1 MSTQILHVITDIDR
15 GGAENHLL
23 DLVRHQRAHGLAVSV
38 AYLRGNRYW
47 TDGFA
52 ELGAEVHDLGLRFY
66 GDLRPLM
73 KLKHVIGRAS
83 FGLVHAHLPPAELY
97 TRLALLG
104 ISPRTLPMLITK
116 HNEERFCELPGQ
128 RLLGRWV
135 AARAAH
141 VIAIS
146 DAVKRFMAGA
156 GLGLDARKLHK
167 IYYGIDAAKFGEA
180 QDTYARPL
188 NHEWNIPNDA
198 LVIGFVGRL
207 VEQKDIGT
215 LLRGMA
221 RFAAESPKARLVIVG
236 TGPAEAAMRRLAD
249 ELRISDLIVWT
260 GFRDDIRRVMGSFDI
275 FVLTSIYEGFGLVL
289 VEAMASRRAV
299 VATRVGAIPEVVGAT
314 GLLISPRS
322 PDELAAAF
330 RQLTNHSLRERLGEA
345 GRRRVLYEFTLERMW
360 RKTDAVYEQCLHREK
375 TRQVLQEAVS

>member
-1 MSTQILHVITDIDR
+1 
-15 GGAENHLL
+15 
-23 DLVRHQRAHGLAVSV
+23 
-38 AYLRGNRYW
+38 
-47 TDGFA
+47 
-52 ELGAEVHDLGLRFY
+52 
-66 GDLRPLM
+66 
-73 KLKHVIGRAS
+73 
-83 FGLVHAHLPPAELY
+83 
-97 TRLALLG
+97 
-104 ISPRTLPMLITK
+104 
-116 HNEERFCELPGQ
+116 
-128 RLLGRWV
+128 
-135 AARAAH
+135 

-236 TGPAEAAMRRLAD
+236 TGQAETAMRRLAD
-249 ELRISDLIVWT
+249 ELRISDRIVWA

-275 FVLTSIYEGFGLVL
+275 FALTSIYEGFGLVL
-289 VEAMASRRAV
+289 LEAMASRRA
-299 VATRVGAIPEVVGAT
+299 ATRVGAIPEVVGTT

-330 RQLTNHSLRERLGEA
+330 HQLSNHSLRER
-345 GRRRVLYEFTLERMW
+345 
-360 RKTDAVYEQCLHREK
+360 
-375 TRQVLQEAVS
+375 